1 MNSQRFGT
9 STHPRQRMHD
19 RKAFGA
25 AEERHQEEE
34 EQGHFDERDCRAFSA
49 TEQSNNDGLNEE
61 DGEDR
66 YAMMGRRDYQF
77 DGSEDDDESH
87 A

>member
-9 STHPRQRMHD
+9 STQPRQPMHD

-25 AEERHQEEE
+25 AEECHEEE
-34 EQGHFDERDCRAFSA
+34 GEQCPFDERDCRTFSA

-66 YAMMGRRDYQF
+66 
-77 DGSEDDDESH
+77 
-87 A
+87 

>member
-1 MNSQRFGT
+1 MSV
-9 STHPRQRMHD
+9 STRTKN
-19 RKAFGA
+19 KAPSTR
-25 AEERHQEEE
+25 EI
-34 EQGHFDERDCRAFSA
+34 A
-49 TEQSNNDGLNEE
+49 TEQSNNDDLNEE
-61 DGEDR
+61 DGEDC